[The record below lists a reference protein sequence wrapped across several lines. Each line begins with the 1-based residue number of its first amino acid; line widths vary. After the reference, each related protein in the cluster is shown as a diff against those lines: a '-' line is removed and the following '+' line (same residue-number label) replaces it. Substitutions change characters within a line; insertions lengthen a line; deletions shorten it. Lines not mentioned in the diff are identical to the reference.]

1 MLLHP
6 PSWPGFVALPFEYEG
21 LRAVAM
27 AADYMKDIS
36 IWRKRNM
43 KDNREIGKAFVW
55 RFFEHVE

>member
-1 MLLHP
+1 MLHRP
-6 PSWPGFVALPFEYEG
+6 PSWPGFVALPFEYEA

-43 KDNREIGKAFVW
+43 IE
-55 RFFEHVE
+55 